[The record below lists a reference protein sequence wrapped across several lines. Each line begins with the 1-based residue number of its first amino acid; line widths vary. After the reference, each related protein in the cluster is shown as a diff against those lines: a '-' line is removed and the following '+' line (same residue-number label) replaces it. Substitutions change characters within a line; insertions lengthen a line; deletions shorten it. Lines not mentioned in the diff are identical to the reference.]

1 MKIMARRAKRDYAER
16 INIYQQTSLPD
27 RCSADIKR
35 FIMELE
41 KPLAYFPLCVALL
54 F

>member
-16 INIYQQTSLPD
+16 INIYQQTSLP
-27 RCSADIKR
+27 AIVVPDIKR
-35 FIMELE
+35 FIMELQ
-41 KPLAYFPLCVALL
+41 KPLAYLPRVALL